1 MSKKFFVDF
10 CGKLGKL
17 AKSIN
22 KSCITG
28 LTPISRQGRA
38 LQTYGDVRGI
48 SSHRVPLPGGRSRS
62 AALRNR
68 FCKEKAHFFVVVE
81 KRGGFSVALPKEG
94 EGEVLDR
101 GVEAGRG
108 SRLKKVDQ
116 YFP

>member
-22 KSCITG
+22 KSGLTG

-48 SSHRVPLPGGRSRS
+48 SSHRVPLPGISSSRS

-68 FCKEKAHFFVVVE
+68 FCKEKAHFFLLLL
-81 KRGGFSVALPKEG
+81 KKEG
-94 EGEVLDR
+94 DL
-101 GVEAGRG
+101 ASPYLGREKAR
-108 SRLKKVDQ
+108 S
-116 YFP
+116 

>member
-1 MSKKFFVDF
+1 MEFPVIVYRFRAAAAEVLHSGIGSAKK
-10 CGKLGKL
+10 KL
-17 AKSIN
+17 I
-22 KSCITG
+22 
-28 LTPISRQGRA
+28 
-38 LQTYGDVRGI
+38 
-48 SSHRVPLPGGRSRS
+48 
-62 AALRNR
+62 
-68 FCKEKAHFFVVVE
+68 FFVVVE